1 MRFLRLCSGWKEPAS
16 PYHSTIQQNSAPNS
30 RTWCD
35 VYEGAVGKLLRGWMM
50 NKESIPAVVLSDY
63 DMLKASITV
72 GFVYD
77 STHSKQYI
85 SVCLR
90 DSLGFAMPDKD
101 IHISVEHVPLVID
114 ALQDQL
120 NAFKEAQK

>member
-1 MRFLRLCSGWKEPAS
+1 M
-16 PYHSTIQQNSAPNS
+16 
-30 RTWCD
+30 
-35 VYEGAVGKLLRGWMM
+35 RGWMM
-50 NKESIPAVVLSDY
+50 NKESIPAVVLSEY